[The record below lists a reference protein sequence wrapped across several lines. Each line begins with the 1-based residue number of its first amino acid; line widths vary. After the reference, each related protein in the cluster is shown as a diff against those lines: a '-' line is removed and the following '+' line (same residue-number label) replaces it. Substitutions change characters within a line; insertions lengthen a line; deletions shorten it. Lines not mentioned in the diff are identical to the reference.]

1 MKSNKDGKF
10 TYKIYQNVLSRGECN
25 SIIEQS
31 LHFKESKTT
40 GNTSESDTTYRKS
53 STAVFSSELS
63 QITKLR
69 NSFASLTNTDILQ
82 QETPISVIK
91 YSENDYYLPHL
102 DSFGG
107 IGEFPNPE
115 AGDRLISG
123 ILYLND
129 DYIGGETFFK
139 YENIKAKGNQGDLLL
154 WYNLNKNGSPN
165 RNTLHEGL
173 PVINGV
179 KYIVVIWAR
188 EKEFTNQIKKVLI

>member
-1 MKSNKDGKF
+1 MKSSKNDKF
-10 TYKIYQNVLSRGECN
+10 TYKVYENILTKDECN

-31 LHFKESKTT
+31 KHFKESKTT
-40 GNTSESDTTYRKS
+40 SDTEKGNSQYRKS
-53 STAVFSSELS
+53 STALFLSELIE
-63 QITKLR
+63 ITKLR
-69 NSFASLTNTDILQ
+69 KSFAELTNTDTLQ

-107 IGEFPNPE
+107 VGEFPHSE

-129 DYIGGETFFK
+129 NYIGGETFFK
-139 YENIKAKGNQGDLLL
+139 SENIKVKGNQGDLLI
-154 WYNLNKNGSPN
+154 WYNLNQDGSPN

-179 KYIVVIWAR
+179 KYITVIWAR
-188 EKEFTNQIKKVLI
+188 EEIISRKYNKTIL